1 MDWAYRIN
9 KKNAHK
15 VLIECEAKKLLEGI
29 KKTEDL
35 F

>member
-15 VLIECEAKKLLEGI
+15 VLIECEVKKLLEGI
-29 KKTEDL
+29 EED
-35 F
+35 